1 MVLAG
6 SAPLVDAQSAIRR
19 LTTIDALSEFP
30 GFFHLQNVV
39 IRGEFVERGT
49 ELVLRANN
57 RDLRLMNPDQATKGP
72 VEVRGQ
78 FFDVGKLERTDP
90 RLSTYAERFKAE
102 DWPRPGTEFALRIT
116 GVMTAPAA
124 VTPSVRALTL
134 EPWKFNG
141 QTVTVLGNF
150 RARNLFGDVPEA
162 PGKSRYDFVLS
173 AAEGAIW
180 VTNMRPRGRNFDLD
194 VERRLDSGRWLEVTG
209 AVSIHRGLAV
219 ISATQ
224 MALGT
229 PPAGT
234 ETAAEPALPPEP
246 APTVEVVF
254 SSPTADETDV
264 SRTTRVRV
272 QFSRLLREPTLTNQ
286 VRITYV
292 GDNAGPP
299 LASKATYDAATRA
312 ITITFAAPLEPYR
325 TVKVEL
331 LDGIRG
337 FDNGPFKPWSVTFS
351 VGGQ

>member
-1 MVLAG
+1 MLLAIAG
-6 SAPLVDAQSAIRR
+6 PPVDAQSAIRK
-19 LTTIDALSEFP
+19 LTTIDALAEFP
-30 GFFHLQNVV
+30 GYFHLQNVL

-49 ELVLRANN
+49 EFVLRANN
-57 RDLRLMNPDQATKGP
+57 RDLRLMNSDQVTKGP

-78 FFDVGKLERTDP
+78 FFDVGKLERSDP
-90 RLSTYAERFKAE
+90 RLGPYAERFKPE
-102 DWPRPGTEFALRIT
+102 DWPRPGTELALRIS
-116 GVMTAPAA
+116 GVTAAPAA

-150 RARNLFGDVPEA
+150 RARNLFGDLPEA

-180 VTNMRPRGRNFDLD
+180 ITNMRPRGRGFDLD

-209 AVSIHRGLAV
+209 AVSLHRGLAL
-219 ISATQ
+219 ITATQ
-224 MALGT
+224 MALAT

-234 ETAAEPALPPEP
+234 ESVAEPLIPPSPTLP
-246 APTVEVVF
+246 VEVVF
-254 SSPTADETDV
+254 SAPTGDETDV

-286 VRITYV
+286 VRVTYL
-292 GDNAGPP
+292 GDSAAAPP
-299 LASKATYDAATRA
+299 ATKTTYNAATRS
-312 ITITFAAPLEPYR
+312 ITVTFAAPLEQYR

-337 FDNGPFKPWSVTFS
+337 FDDGPFKPWSVTFS